1 MPTPLDQA
9 RSAHQG
15 TTTPSVLDARV
26 IAALR
31 GSERLAPDRRG
42 APRFA
47 AWWVPAVTTPVVLLL
62 WFVLRTPVV
71 PLVPVTSGVPEPD
84 PATLAGMPGAPE
96 VPGNWSL
103 ADAPPELSSHVT
115 LWGHGETGIQSLL
128 DETVSYGVFS
138 GVQVSLRSDF
148 ATIDKRSEQ
157 HVVMLAGHLDWNVR
171 YLETAQL
178 TIEVLGVIYEVAPGR
193 FSLQVQSNQVH
204 LDVLEGRVV
213 VRVPREPARTV
224 TAGLQLASRAAVVP
238 SQRVRWTRAEIERRL
253 EAFSKAQQH
262 EQAAAFIRSVVP
274 QVSGELRESLLVDL
288 SAIYGQYL
296 HDWDR
301 ACATL
306 SWATR
311 EFPDGALSEGVT
323 HLRDRYRCP

>member
-1 MPTPLDQA
+1 MQTPLERA
-9 RSAHQG
+9 RAAHQDVR
-15 TTTPSVLDARV
+15 TPVALDQRV

-31 GSERLAPDRRG
+31 VPHRRG
-42 APRFA
+42 ARFA
-47 AWWVPAVTTPVVLLL
+47 SWWVPAVTSPLVLLL
-62 WFVLRTPVV
+62 WFVLRTPLTPIRPVIPALTDAGPAEVAEAPVV
-71 PLVPVTSGVPEPD
+71 RESWSAAERLPEPQ
-84 PATLAGMPGAPE
+84 
-96 VPGNWSL
+96 VN
-103 ADAPPELSSHVT
+103 HVT
-115 LWGHGETGIQSLL
+115 LWGPGETGIQSLL

-178 TIEVLGVIYEVAPGR
+178 TIEVLGVIYEVTPGR
-193 FSLQVQSNQVH
+193 FSLEVQPNQVQ
-204 LDVLEGRVV
+204 LDVQQGQVV
-213 VRVPREPARTV
+213 VRTPRDPARTV
-224 TAGLQLASRAAVVP
+224 VAGSQLASHAAVTP
-238 SQRVRWTRAEIERRL
+238 PARVRWTRAELERRL

-262 EQAAAFIRSVVP
+262 EQAAVFIRSVVP
-274 QVSGELRESLLVDL
+274 QVSGALRESLLVDL
-288 SAIYGQYL
+288 AAIYGQYL

-311 EFPDGALSEGVT
+311 EFPAGALSEGIA